1 MSNGPKKL
9 SLSSVAGKKLS
20 EFFGAESERKELS
33 PDATLENLRTS
44 WKPGFTYPIPVEWIN
59 LENTKFKNRE
69 SFDEAEVKDLAH
81 SIQTK
86 GQQSPILV
94 KFMEDG
100 KPAIVFGWHR
110 TLACQHAGLTVET
123 RVTNVSDAE
132 CRQLALI
139 ENLIRR
145 QLKPYE
151 EAKAIFDLKMADNLP
166 VTDIAVISEKDE
178 KSIYAILKIFEFPVI
193 VEALRTGRISS
204 LTSARHLAS
213 KVGPRSVS
221 VELQNKIISALE
233 KREIRVQDIDYY
245 VDQGEKLP
253 TVELEV
259 LDGGAGGPKA
269 SPETGGEGSPAVA
282 EPPTTK
288 TPAPISRNYFQ
299 KFSDGKISFVT
310 PKLSPKTDMKELR
323 KIQGEGKKFTENL
336 ARLIEHAEKAGKT
349 EKKKGKKK

>member
-166 VTDIAVISEKDE
+166 VTDIAVISE
-178 KSIYAILKIFEFPVI
+178 
-193 VEALRTGRISS
+193 RG
-204 LTSARHLAS
+204 
-213 KVGPRSVS
+213 
-221 VELQNKIISALE
+221 
-233 KREIRVQDIDYY
+233 
-245 VDQGEKLP
+245 
-253 TVELEV
+253 
-259 LDGGAGGPKA
+259 
-269 SPETGGEGSPAVA
+269 
-282 EPPTTK
+282 
-288 TPAPISRNYFQ
+288 
-299 KFSDGKISFVT
+299 
-310 PKLSPKTDMKELR
+310 
-323 KIQGEGKKFTENL
+323 
-336 ARLIEHAEKAGKT
+336 
-349 EKKKGKKK
+349 